1 MGRRTFFGVVAFESV
16 VGGESEMES
25 VEFEVESGGL
35 REDKGL
41 TRRVEVT
48 TVNGE
53 NVAEGRGSGSSSN
66 DIRCS
71 VTTQLRFG

>member
-53 NVAEGRGSGSSSN
+53 NVAEG
-66 DIRCS
+66 
-71 VTTQLRFG
+71 

>member
-41 TRRVEVT
+41 RRRVEVT

-53 NVAEGRGSGSSSN
+53 SVAEG
-66 DIRCS
+66 
-71 VTTQLRFG
+71 